1 MTSSS
6 KISTVSTE
14 ISQTNN
20 SQKIVSSTVKLPVS
34 APISKT
40 TITTKET
47 IGALPGI
54 LIGGAAACAAVTF
67 SNPWEV
73 VKTRLQLQGELAR
86 SNSNYAKPY
95 KNVFQAFYYIIKHEG
110 ILSINKGLGPA
121 YTYQIL
127 MNGSRLGLYDP
138 IRNSLTSTFGTS
150 STSLPI
156 SIVSGGL
163 SGIIGAFVG
172 SPLYLVKTRMQSFS
186 THMAVGHQHNYK
198 NTFSA
203 LTQIWKLD
211 GIKGLYAGVNAAMI
225 RTGVGSATQLS
236 SYFYIKQWII
246 KKTGMNDNILLHSL
260 ASMITGLCV
269 CTTMN
274 PFDVISTRMYNQKMD
289 INGKGSLYKSTFDCF
304 IKTIK
309 AEGIQGLYKG
319 FIPHYFRIGPHTI
332 LTLVFL
338 EQFRGLYIKYTQ

>member
-1 MTSSS
+1 MASSNV
-6 KISTVSTE
+6 STVSTE
-14 ISQTNN
+14 ISQTND
-20 SQKIVSSTVKLPVS
+20 SQKILANTTKLPVT
-34 APISKT
+34 APINKT
-40 TITTKET
+40 TTTKDT
-47 IGALPGI
+47 IGLLPGI

-86 SNSNYAKPY
+86 SNSNYVKPY
-95 KNVFQAFYYIIKHEG
+95 KNVLQAFYYIIRHEG
-110 ILSINKGLGPA
+110 LLSINKGLGPA
-121 YTYQIL
+121 YTYQIM

-138 IRNSLTSTFGTS
+138 IRNSLVSTFGAS

-172 SPLYLVKTRMQSFS
+172 SPFYLVKTRMQSFS

-203 LTQIWKLD
+203 LSQIWKSG
-211 GIKGLYAGVNAAMI
+211 GIKGLFTGVSAAMI

-236 SYFYIKQWII
+236 SYFYIKRWII
-246 KKTGMNDNILLHSL
+246 QKTGMNDNDILLHSM
-260 ASMITGLCV
+260 ASMISGLCV

-274 PFDVISTRMYNQKMD
+274 PFDVISTRIYNQKKD
-289 INGKGSLYKSTFDCF
+289 ISGKGSLYKGTFDCF
-304 IKTIK
+304 IKIIK
-309 AEGIQGLYKG
+309 TEGIPGFYKG
-319 FIPHYFRIGPHTI
+319 FVAHYFRIG
-332 LTLVFL
+332 
-338 EQFRGLYIKYTQ
+338 